1 MFFMLVFFINSASSY
16 FRLFIATILSLW
28 YNFFMVTLSKY
39 LRQSATYKVFSHVW
53 ALFADFLDT
62 FGKIAQIGTHVLKCI
77 FRLEISKSELAYQ
90 CDRFGVS
97 SLPITLS
104 IVGMTS
110 IIVASQV
117 AHEMVKQGGS
127 HFVGMLMTIL
137 IVREVGAIMSGFA
150 ITSMIGS
157 SLASELATMRVT
169 EQVDAIDVLGVDSL
183 RYLFVPRVLS
193 GIIMMPLVVILAS
206 VVGVILG
213 AITSYMFAGLTF
225 RAYFDSAWLGLYMK
239 DLWVSLLKSAVF
251 GGTISLISCTCGF
264 FASGGAKGVGIATT
278 KAVVWSF
285 IAVVVWDMIFAVLF
299 FF

>member
-1 MFFMLVFFINSASSY
+1 MIAIFELLCYNSGME
-16 FRLFIATILSLW
+16 I
-28 YNFFMVTLSKY
+28 TLSKY
-39 LRQSATYKVFSHVW
+39 LRQSATYKVFSHLGVV
-53 ALFADFLDT
+53 FADFLDT
-62 FGKIAQIGTHVLKCI
+62 LGKIAQIGFHVFRCI
-77 FRLEISKSELAYQ
+77 FKGEISKKELLLQ

-117 AHEMVKQGGS
+117 AHEMVKQGGGN
-127 HFVGMLMTIL
+127 FVGMLMTIL

-169 EQVDAIDVLGVDSL
+169 EQVDAIDVLGVDPI

-193 GIIMMPLVVILAS
+193 GIVMMPFVVILAS
-206 VVGVILG
+206 VVGVLLG
-213 AITSYMFAGLTF
+213 AVTSDMFAGLTY
-225 RAYFDSAWLGLYMK
+225 RAYFDSAWLGLHMK
-239 DLWVSLLKSAVF
+239 DLWVSLLKASVF
-251 GGTISLISCTCGF
+251 GGTIALISCTCGF
-264 FASGGAKGVGIATT
+264 HATGGAKGVGIATT

-285 IAVVVWDMIFAVLF
+285 ISIVVLDMVFAVLF

>member
-1 MFFMLVFFINSASSY
+1 MAL
-16 FRLFIATILSLW
+16 LL
-28 YNFFMVTLSKY
+28 KY
-39 LRQSATYKVFSHVW
+39 IKQSATFKITEE
-53 ALFADFLDT
+53 FLSVMKS
-62 FGKIAQIGTHVLKCI
+62 FIIIIGYISQLGLHTLKCI
-77 FRLEISKSELAYQ
+77 LKGEISFKELIWQ
-90 CDRFGVS
+90 CDRFGIS

-110 IIVASQV
+110 IIVSSQV

-127 HFVGMLMTIL
+127 NFIGLLMTIL

-169 EQVDAIDVLGVDSL
+169 EQIDAIEVLNVDSV

-193 GIIMMPLVVILAS
+193 GIIMMPLIVIIAS
-206 VVGVILG
+206 ITGVILG
-213 AITSYMFAGLTF
+213 AISSNIFSGLTY
-225 RAYFDSAWLGLYMK
+225 RAYFESVWLGIYMK
-239 DLWVSLLKSAVF
+239 DLWVCLLKSAVF
-251 GGTISLISCTCGF
+251 GGTIALISCSFGYNAT
-264 FASGGAKGVGIATT
+264 GGAKGVGIATT

-285 IAVVVWDMIFAVLF
+285 NAIVIWDMVFAILF

>member
-1 MFFMLVFFINSASSY
+1 MI
-16 FRLFIATILSLW
+16 
-28 YNFFMVTLSKY
+28 TLQKY
-39 LRQSATYKVFSHVW
+39 LKQSATYKVFSHMLVV
-53 ALFADFLDT
+53 FTDFLDT
-62 FGKIAQIGTHVLKCI
+62 LGKIIQLGYHV
-77 FRLEISKSELAYQ
+77 FRSVMKGEIEKKELIDQ

-127 HFVGMLMTIL
+127 SFVGLLMTIL

-169 EQVDAIDVLGVDSL
+169 EQVDAIEVLGVDPVS
-183 RYLFVPRVLS
+183 YLFVPRVLS
-193 GIIMMPLVVILAS
+193 GIIMMPFVVILAS
-206 VVGVILG
+206 VVGVLLG
-213 AITSYMFAGLTF
+213 AVTSDIFAGLSY
-225 RAYFDSAWLGLYMK
+225 RAYFDSAWIGLYMK
-239 DLWVSLLKSAVF
+239 DLGVCLLKAAAF
-251 GGTISLISCTCGF
+251 GGTISLISCTCGY
-264 FASGGAKGVGIATT
+264 FASGGAKGVGLATT

-285 IAVVVWDMIFAVLF
+285 IAIVILDMVFAVLF

>member
-1 MFFMLVFFINSASSY
+1 MEI
-16 FRLFIATILSLW
+16 
-28 YNFFMVTLSKY
+28 TLSKY
-39 LRQSATYKVFSHVW
+39 LRQSATYKVFSHLGVV
-53 ALFADFLDT
+53 FADFLDT
-62 FGKIAQIGTHVLKCI
+62 LGKIAQIGFHVLQCI
-77 FRLEISKSELAYQ
+77 FKGEISKKELLLQ

-117 AHEMVKQGGS
+117 AHEMVKQGGGN
-127 HFVGMLMTIL
+127 FVGMLMTIL

-169 EQVDAIDVLGVDSL
+169 EQVDAIDVLGVDPI

-193 GIIMMPLVVILAS
+193 GIIMMPFVVILAS
-206 VVGVILG
+206 VVGVLLG
-213 AITSYMFAGLTF
+213 AVTSDMFAGLTY

-239 DLWVSLLKSAVF
+239 DLWVSLLKASVF
-251 GGTISLISCTCGF
+251 GGTIALISCTCGF
-264 FASGGAKGVGIATT
+264 HATGGAKGVGIATT

-285 IAVVVWDMIFAVLF
+285 ISIVVLDMVFAVLF

>member
-1 MFFMLVFFINSASSY
+1 MIAIFELLCYNSGME
-16 FRLFIATILSLW
+16 I
-28 YNFFMVTLSKY
+28 TLSKY
-39 LRQSATYKVFSHVW
+39 LRQSATYKVFSHLGVV
-53 ALFADFLDT
+53 FADFLDT
-62 FGKIAQIGTHVLKCI
+62 LGKIAQIGFHVLRCI
-77 FRLEISKSELAYQ
+77 FKGEISKKELLLQ

-117 AHEMVKQGGS
+117 AQEMVKQGGGN
-127 HFVGMLMTIL
+127 FVGMLMTIL

-169 EQVDAIDVLGVDSL
+169 EQVDAIDVLGVDSI

-193 GIIMMPLVVILAS
+193 GIVMMPFVVILAS
-206 VVGVILG
+206 VVGVLLG
-213 AITSYMFAGLTF
+213 AVTSDMFAGLTY

-239 DLWVSLLKSAVF
+239 DLWVSLLKASVF
-251 GGTISLISCTCGF
+251 GGTIALISCTCGF
-264 FASGGAKGVGIATT
+264 HATGGAKGVGIATT

-285 IAVVVWDMIFAVLF
+285 ISIVVLDMVFAVLF

>member
-1 MFFMLVFFINSASSY
+1 MAMLY
-16 FRLFIATILSLW
+16 
-28 YNFFMVTLSKY
+28 KY
-39 LRQSATYKVFSHVW
+39 LRQSATYRVFKHFMVT
-53 ALFADFLDT
+53 FADFLDT
-62 FGKIAQIGTHVLKCI
+62 LGKIAQIGYHVLIAILKGDI
-77 FRLEISKSELAYQ
+77 EKKELLTQ

-127 HFVGMLMTIL
+127 GFVGLLMTIL

-169 EQVDAIDVLGVDSL
+169 EQVDAIDVLGVDSVNF
-183 RYLFVPRVLS
+183 LFVPRVLS
-193 GIIMMPLVVILAS
+193 GIIMMPFVVILAS
-206 VVGVILG
+206 VVGVLLG
-213 AITSYMFAGLTF
+213 AVTSDMFAGLSY

-251 GGTISLISCTCGF
+251 GGTISLISCTCGY

-285 IAVVVWDMIFAVLF
+285 IAIVVWDMVFAILF

>member
-1 MFFMLVFFINSASSY
+1 MAMFN
-16 FRLFIATILSLW
+16 
-28 YNFFMVTLSKY
+28 KY
-39 LRQSATYKVFSHVW
+39 LRQSATYKVFRHFMI
-53 ALFADFLDT
+53 LFADFLDT
-62 FGKIAQIGTHVLKCI
+62 LGKITSIGFHILKSILKC
-77 FRLEISKSELAYQ
+77 EISGKELISQ

-117 AHEMVKQGGS
+117 AHEMVKQGGGN
-127 HFVGMLMTIL
+127 FVGLLMTIL

-169 EQVDAIDVLGVDSL
+169 EQVDAIDVLGVDSISH
-183 RYLFVPRVLS
+183 LFVPRVLS
-193 GIIMMPLVVILAS
+193 GIIMMPFVVILSS
-206 VVGVILG
+206 VVGVLLG
-213 AITSYMFAGLTF
+213 AVTSDMFAGLTY

-251 GGTISLISCTCGF
+251 GGTISLISCTCGY

-285 IAVVVWDMIFAVLF
+285 IAIVVWDMVFAILF

>member
-1 MFFMLVFFINSASSY
+1 MIAIFELLCYNSGME
-16 FRLFIATILSLW
+16 I
-28 YNFFMVTLSKY
+28 TLSKY
-39 LRQSATYKVFSHVW
+39 LRQSATYKVFSHLGVV
-53 ALFADFLDT
+53 FADFLDT
-62 FGKIAQIGTHVLKCI
+62 LGKIAQIAFHVLRCI
-77 FRLEISKSELAYQ
+77 FKGEISKKELLLQ
-90 CDRFGVS
+90 CDRFGVT

-117 AHEMVKQGGS
+117 AHEMVKQGGGN
-127 HFVGMLMTIL
+127 FVGMLMTIL

-169 EQVDAIDVLGVDSL
+169 EQVDAIDVLGVDPI

-193 GIIMMPLVVILAS
+193 GIVMMPFVVILAS
-206 VVGVILG
+206 VVGVLLG
-213 AITSYMFAGLTF
+213 AVTSDMFAGLTY

-239 DLWVSLLKSAVF
+239 DLWVSLLKASVF
-251 GGTISLISCTCGF
+251 GGTIALISCTCGF
-264 FASGGAKGVGIATT
+264 HATGGAKGVGIATT

-285 IAVVVWDMIFAVLF
+285 ISIVVLDMVFAVLF